1 MTPKSTPQKT
11 PIFIPFL
18 VLTTLAILLAF
29 LTRLS
34 CLILTHLSTLIN

>member
-1 MTPKSTPQKT
+1 MHSKIAPKKT
-11 PIFIPFL
+11 PIFVPFL
-18 VLTTLAILLAF
+18 VLTTVAVFIAI